1 MDISCEP
8 SVSGAVVLSPRGPA
22 RHLKAESHQR
32 TWFSASGRTPAPGS
46 SSLIHKQGSS
56 WRVPAR
62 LCVHLQRLGRWPL
75 LPTCLST
82 DVQQHLSGT
91 PPLRKACAWAT
102 ILGQTVS
109 LGRVDTAL
117 GMWGAVWPSPDQS
130 VVAFPCG
137 LLWQPADRRLGA
149 PQWAVG
155 SLGSVPTA
163 WRTDLALYDHYTD
176 KCPERWHP

>member
-75 LPTCLST
+75 PPTCLST

-117 GMWGAVWPSPDQS
+117 GMWGAVWP
-130 VVAFPCG
+130 VVAACRPAPWGPTVGRRVPG
-137 LLWQPADRRLGA
+137 LCSHSLANRLS
-149 PQWAVG
+149 
-155 SLGSVPTA
+155 SL
-163 WRTDLALYDHYTD
+163 
-176 KCPERWHP
+176 